1 MAESGCLR
9 DGHFQNLEVSGK
21 TFFSRANNVTQTA
34 SSANVTSNG
43 ATGTIVLADHTYNC
57 RTGVDVNGTDPISL
71 KTVSQKFRL
80 HNNHI
85 NKDSIIFLNL
95 DHNGTLHDGGKTFGQ
110 DVSRP
115 NLAFSVTLNTTRSL
129 NCGINI
135 TAIGNGRRVQ
145 SIGNLKYFVIN

>member
-21 TFFSRANNVTQTA
+21 PFFSRANTVTQTA

-43 ATGTIVLADHTYNC
+43 ATGTIVLADHTYDCVTGAN
-57 RTGVDVNGTDPISL
+57 GVDPKSL

-95 DHNGTLHDGGKTFGQ
+95 DHNQIFYLEITLPLIF
-110 DVSRP
+110 
-115 NLAFSVTLNTTRSL
+115 
-129 NCGINI
+129 
-135 TAIGNGRRVQ
+135 
-145 SIGNLKYFVIN
+145 

>member
-21 TFFSRANNVTQTA
+21 PFFSRANDVTQTA

-43 ATGTIVLADHTYNC
+43 ATGTIVLADHTYDC
-57 RTGVDVNGTDPISL
+57 RREVGGANRPGI

-85 NKDSIIFLNL
+85 NKDSIVFLNL
-95 DHNGTLHDGGKTFGQ
+95 DHNGNSPGARHDY
-110 DVSRP
+110 RP
-115 NLAFSVTLNTTRSL
+115 NMAFSVTLNTARSL

-135 TAIGNGRRVQ
+135 TAIGNGITST

>member
-21 TFFSRANNVTQTA
+21 SFFSRANTVTQTA

-43 ATGTIVLADHTYNC
+43 ATGTIVLADHTYDC
-57 RTGVDVNGTDPISL
+57 RREVGGANRPGI

-85 NKDSIIFLNL
+85 NKDSIVFLNL
-95 DHNGTLHDGGKTFGQ
+95 DHNETLNRAGNRELA
-110 DVSRP
+110 RP
-115 NLAFSVTLNTTRSL
+115 NLAFSVTLNTSRSL

-135 TAIGNGRRVQ
+135 TAVGNGMHSS